1 MRGVPGECTLVATP
15 HDGIWTRRHSTST
28 TPPTAIRRRYTLK
41 LPHALHRFLVAS
53 PHALAFGPDGAL
65 VAIGPAPLLRL
76 LAELPAERHPDDLA
90 DPRDVADPRDLARL
104 LCVAR
109 EAVLLARYG
118 TSALLLV
125 DDSGNNWES
134 GSDTPPLPY
143 NRQTQKQWLADRIT
157 RRLADR
163 RAALAC
169 ADRARSWVVALVLTR
184 RCSRASV
191 LIQHIMGWLRKDPEG
206 GGEDLYDVSLVFSA
220 PGHLDFRPG
229 PGSPGRQRSGQAIE
243 CRRGGGASGGGRWE
257 PAVLAWGEGAE
268 EQGQGTWQ
276 DPGYDADGAFTGM
289 YEVRRI
295 PIGEKAIEDEEGKE
309 GKEGKDG
316 AGGAMGGVG
325 DAGLYAGLGG
335 ATASEE
341 ADSACASVSVSVSVS
356 AVGGTSMD
364 GAVGEVGD
372 LGATGEAGVG
382 GGGGGIS
389 VDHPSSSDAQQ
400 VTNKVPF
407 ARLRPPRFSGAEAET
422 ASRGLLARW
431 DDLVYFYR
439 CFNPPKAHA
448 GVVRRIVLRY
458 KTVANMNDA
467 LRRAYEGA
475 DLDNKN
481 RRPATYY
488 PSMLVPFEPESA
500 GLTTFGVRSLTSR
513 LVPSSDDPLER
524 EWHIVCRVH
533 SALVAD
539 MDDMDYCTGASLD

>member
-15 HDGIWTRRHSTST
+15 HEGIWTRRHHSTST
-28 TPPTAIRRRYTLK
+28 TPPTAIHRRYTLK
-41 LPHALHRFLVAS
+41 LPHALHRYLVAS

-76 LAELPAERHPDDLA
+76 LAELPAADKRHPDLL
-90 DPRDVADPRDLARL
+90 ADPRDLARL

-163 RAALAC
+163 RAALAR

-184 RCSRASV
+184 RCSRASI
-191 LIQHIMGWLRKDPEG
+191 LTQHIMGWLREDPEG
-206 GGEDLYDVSLVFSA
+206 GGEDLNDVSLVFSA

-229 PGSPGRQRSGQAIE
+229 PGSPAAAGCERSGQAIE
-243 CRRGGGASGGGRWE
+243 CRRGGGASRGGRWE
-257 PAVLAWGEGAE
+257 PAVLAWGGGAE

-309 GKEGKDG
+309 GKDG
-316 AGGAMGGVG
+316 AGGAMGVVG
-325 DAGLYAGLGG
+325 DAGRGG

-341 ADSACASVSVSVSVS
+341 ADSASASVG
-356 AVGGTSMD
+356 AVGGTRMD
-364 GAVGEVGD
+364 GAVGFVGD
-372 LGATGEAGVG
+372 LGATGEVGVG
-382 GGGGGIS
+382 GGGIPVGIP
-389 VDHPSSSDAQQ
+389 VDLPSSSDSQQ
-400 VTNKVPF
+400 VANKVPF

-439 CFNPPKAHA
+439 RFNPPKAHA

-458 KTVANMNDA
+458 KTVANMNEA
-467 LRRAYEGA
+467 LRSAYEGA
-475 DLDNKN
+475 DLDHKS

-488 PSMLVPFEPESA
+488 PSMLVPFEPESP
-500 GLTTFGVRSLTSR
+500 GLSTFGVRSLTSR

-539 MDDMDYCTGASLD
+539 MDDMDYCTGASLDC